1 MSYFRVV
8 PLDVRLFVLLL
19 LNALLIDN
27 EIALSRSHIIP
38 LDDATFST
46 WLRKMGGG
54 RKEKI
59 SAKPITCIF
68 YEPYKVHISYSDGH
82 AHIMEIACRFS
93 RQDSFTAPAKK

>member
-19 LNALLIDN
+19 LNALLFDN
-27 EIALSRSHIIP
+27 EIALSRSDIIP
-38 LDDATFST
+38 QDDATFST
-46 WLRKMGGG
+46 WLRKMGGR

-68 YEPYKVHISYSDGH
+68 YEHISYSDGH

-93 RQDSFTAPAKK
+93 RQDSFTTPAKK

>member
-38 LDDATFST
+38 LDDATFFD
-46 WLRKMGGG
+46 LAAKNGGAG
-54 RKEKI
+54 EK
-59 SAKPITCIF
+59 K
-68 YEPYKVHISYSDGH
+68 
-82 AHIMEIACRFS
+82 R
-93 RQDSFTAPAKK
+93 